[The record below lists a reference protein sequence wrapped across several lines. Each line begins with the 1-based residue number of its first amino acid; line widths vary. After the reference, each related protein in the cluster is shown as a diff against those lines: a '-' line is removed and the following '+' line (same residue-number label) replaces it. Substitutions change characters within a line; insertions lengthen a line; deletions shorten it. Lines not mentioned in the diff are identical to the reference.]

1 MYLERR
7 EIPERIF
14 ISFEQ
19 EFNEEFEYVLDE
31 EGVPREDIH
40 QFLNKN

>member
-19 EFNEEFEYVLDE
+19 EFNEEYVLDE